1 MVKRSKGIRS
11 KSRHV
16 LRKKPRDRGISSITR
31 AIQQFEIGEHVN
43 INLDPS
49 VHKGM
54 PHPRFHGYTG
64 KIEGM
69 QGDAYLVG
77 IDVGKKHKIL
87 IIKSEHLGR
96 VTKWTKTKMK
106 D

>member
-1 MVKRSKGIRS
+1 MVKRSKGTRS

-31 AIQQFEIGEHVN
+31 AIQQFEIGESVSVN
-43 INLDPS
+43 IDSS

-54 PHPRFHGYTG
+54 PHHRFQGATG
-64 KIEGM
+64 KVEGM

-77 IDVGKKHKIL
+77 ITVGKKHKTL
-87 IIKSEHLGR
+87 IVRSEHLGR
-96 VTKWTKTKMK
+96 VK
-106 D
+106 